1 MLRGTPFVNRMMA
14 GILKPSKITILGCDV
29 SGRVEAVGKNVTKFK
44 PGDEVLGDISQH
56 RFGGFAE
63 YVCAGEK
70 ALRLKPE
77 SMSFEQAAAL
87 PQAAA
92 LAVQGFR
99 DTSAIKPGHKILITG
114 QVVAQARSLCKSQRH
129 SGQKLPASIA
139 P

>member
-1 MLRGTPFVNRMMA
+1 MLRGTPFVKGMMA
-14 GILKPSKITILGCDV
+14 GFFKPSKIMILGCDV

-63 YVCAGEK
+63 YVCTGEK
-70 ALRLKPE
+70 ALTLKPE
-77 SMSFEQAAAL
+77 GMSFEQAAAL

-99 DTSAIKPGHKILITG
+99 DISAIKPGHKILITG
-114 QVVAQARSLCKSQRH
+114 QAVAQARSLCRSPRR
-129 SGQKLPASIA
+129 SGQK
-139 P
+139 